1 MNINDIKTLINE
13 VSSSNL
19 HEFRYE
25 ENGVKVQ
32 LSKGAIESGNNK
44 SIITATSQPKSQYLE
59 SESPEAEAETK
70 SESQKEEAPGNIV
83 TAPLVGTVYLAPA
96 ENEPPF
102 VSIGDKVEKGQ
113 PLAIIEAMKLMNEI
127 ESKYDGVVKDIL
139 VENESPV
146 EFGQEMFVIE

>member
-1 MNINDIKTLINE
+1 M
-13 VSSSNL
+13 
-19 HEFRYE
+19 
-25 ENGVKVQ
+25 
-32 LSKGAIESGNNK
+32 
-44 SIITATSQPKSQYLE
+44 
-59 SESPEAEAETK
+59 
-70 SESQKEEAPGNIV
+70 
-83 TAPLVGTVYLAPA
+83 APA

>member
-1 MNINDIKTLINE
+1 M
-13 VSSSNL
+13 S
-19 HEFRYE
+19 
-25 ENGVKVQ
+25 
-32 LSKGAIESGNNK
+32 
-44 SIITATSQPKSQYLE
+44 
-59 SESPEAEAETK
+59 
-70 SESQKEEAPGNIV
+70 
-83 TAPLVGTVYLAPA
+83 
-96 ENEPPF
+96 PPF